1 MSHSPSVSP
10 RSKSLRPFA
19 IPIRNPGEISKSQT
33 SPIDGKDDDTGFFN
47 VCASCMQGPYSGSR
61 FDILQTTPQVESCRA
76 PIPSVPCS
84 PDLSKLKVTDTEEI
98 SPTQVQVTPSS
109 CSCRAQLIGFVDW
122 TYQTPRRFSL
132 ASTSPTTP
140 GLTSTPFTPLSSFT
154 ADSHNTPHTPYTPGV
169 IGYRRHSDS
178 SDELNYLA
186 EKVTS
191 ASAEHSIETL
201 GRYLLITQVPKEV
214 GKFEFRDMI
223 QSMGD
228 FKALIVKHLK
238 SKGCIIVAFH
248 DLRQNLKVYE
258 RLQAGPIAIGTTYPI
273 IQLQCMPVT
282 RDMVETVTGHGGA
295 WDQVWKT
302 SESTV
307 KIEIKGGHPV
317 TTEVMESVMQL
328 IGDVRQIEPIGY
340 DGREFVVDFYDT
352 RDAAQ
357 AIADLDGRTAG
368 EALLCVD
375 YYDPRNKECPYSRRS
390 NNRTFSL
397 GSAAYIPGCLSM
409 SRPESALPDP
419 VNLTRTTHSNL
430 DLRTPSTTALDAL
443 RTDDFFSCRA
453 SSLTPSKRSVATL
466 DFGCNSSA
474 SWSLDKSSSDY
485 ETPPRILSLSRRLSE
500 AGTVQ
505 GLVNRADIAARA
517 RQKQGLGGHW
527 DSNDRKTIPEQNRV
541 FPERVMAGLDSRT
554 TVMVKDVP
562 NKLSRQELVD
572 ILNGVVPG
580 EFDFVYLRFDF
591 KNCCNVGYA
600 FVNFCSVQSLL
611 RFIQAR
617 VGKKWNLF
625 SSEKVLQVS
634 YADIQ
639 GKLAL
644 INKFRNSAVMGVI
657 EPWRPQIFY
666 SSGTLKGQPS
676 DNLAVRERSKP
687 SQTSIFSTHPLS
699 LLHSQ
704 NRLYDYTSASFDH
717 SF

>member
-1 MSHSPSVSP
+1 MSHSPSASP
-10 RSKSLRPFA
+10 RLRPFA
-19 IPIRNPGEISKSQT
+19 IPIRKPEET
-33 SPIDGKDDDTGFFN
+33 SNLQALPIDDRNDDTGC
-47 VCASCMQGPYSGSR
+47 VKTR
-61 FDILQTTPQVESCRA
+61 PQEESCHA
-76 PIPSVPCS
+76 PIPPEPCS
-84 PDLSKLKVTDTEEI
+84 PDLSKLKVTDDEEI
-98 SPTQVQVTPSS
+98 SPTRVQVRSSS
-109 CSCRAQLIGFVDW
+109 CNCQALLIGFIEW

-132 ASTSPTTP
+132 ASTPSTTP
-140 GLTSTPFTPLSSFT
+140 GLTSTPFTSRSSFT
-154 ADSHNTPHTPYTPGV
+154 ADSNNTPHTPYTPGFV
-169 IGYRRHSDS
+169 GYRRHSDS
-178 SDELNYLA
+178 SDELSCLSG
-186 EKVTS
+186 KVSTS
-191 ASAEHSIETL
+191 AGHSIETL
-201 GRYLLITQVPKEV
+201 GRYLLITQVPNEV
-214 GKFEFRDMI
+214 SEFEFRDMI
-223 QSMGD
+223 QSMAD

-238 SKGCIIVAFH
+238 SKGCIIIVFY

-258 RLQAGPIAIGTTYPI
+258 RLQEGPVTIGVAHPMV
-273 IQLQCMPVT
+273 QLQCMPVS
-282 RDMVETVTGHGGA
+282 RDVVETVTGHGGA

-302 SESTV
+302 SESTI

-317 TTEVMESVMQL
+317 TTEVMENVMQS
-328 IGDVRQIEPIGY
+328 IGDVRQIDPIGY
-340 DGREFVVDFYDT
+340 DGREFAVDFYDT

-357 AIADLDGRTAG
+357 SITDLNGRTAG
-368 EALLCVD
+368 QALLCVD
-375 YYDPRNKECPYSRRS
+375 YHDHRDKEYLYSRPS
-390 NNRTFSL
+390 NNRAFSL
-397 GSAAYIPGCLSM
+397 GSAAYIPGCLSA
-409 SRPESALPDP
+409 SRLESTSSDAF
-419 VNLTRTTHSNL
+419 NLTRIADGNS
-430 DLRTPSTTALDAL
+430 DLRTPSNMALNTL
-443 RTDDFFSCRA
+443 RTDDFFSSHP
-453 SSLTPSKRSVATL
+453 SSLTPSKQSVAAP
-466 DFGCNSSA
+466 DFACSTSP
-474 SWSLDKSSSDY
+474 SWSLDKSFFDY

-505 GLVNRADIAARA
+505 GLVNRADMAARA

-527 DSNDRKTIPEQNRV
+527 DANDRKAIPEQNRV
-541 FPERVMAGLDSRT
+541 FPERIMAGLDSRT

-572 ILNGVVPG
+572 ILNRVVPG

-666 SSGTLKGQPS
+666 SSGTLKGQPEPFPDS
-676 DNLAVRERSKP
+676 DNLAVRERSGL
-687 SQTSIFSTHPLS
+687 SQTSIFSTQPSS
-699 LLHSQ
+699 LFHSQ
-704 NRLYDYTSASFDH
+704 HRPYDYTSASFDH

>member
-1 MSHSPSVSP
+1 MSNSPSVSP
-10 RSKSLRPFA
+10 RSKPLRPFA
-19 IPIRNPGEISKSQT
+19 IPIRKPEEISKSQT

-47 VCASCMQGPYSGSR
+47 PLWS
-61 FDILQTTPQVESCRA
+61 
-76 PIPSVPCS
+76 
-84 PDLSKLKVTDTEEI
+84 
-98 SPTQVQVTPSS
+98 TPSKKKE
-109 CSCRAQLIGFVDW
+109 DW
-122 TYQTPRRFSL
+122 TYQTPPRFPL
-132 ASTSPTTP
+132 ASTFPTTP

-178 SDELNYLA
+178 SDELNHLA

-191 ASAEHSIETL
+191 ASVEHSIETL
-201 GRYLLITQVPKEV
+201 GRYLL
-214 GKFEFRDMI
+214 
-223 QSMGD
+223 SMGD

-248 DLRQNLKVYE
+248 DSRQNLKVYE
-258 RLQAGPIAIGTTYPI
+258 RLQAGPVAIGTTHPI
-273 IQLQCMPVT
+273 VQLQCMPVT

-302 SESTV
+302 SVSTI

-317 TTEVMESVMQL
+317 TTEVMENVMQL
-328 IGDVRQIEPIGY
+328 IGDVRQIDPIGY

-357 AIADLDGRTAG
+357 AIADLNGRTAG

-375 YYDPRNKECPYSRRS
+375 YHAPRNKECPYSRHS

-397 GSAAYIPGCLSM
+397 GSAAYIPGCL
-409 SRPESALPDP
+409 
-419 VNLTRTTHSNL
+419 N
-430 DLRTPSTTALDAL
+430 LRTPFNTALDAL

-453 SSLTPSKRSVATL
+453 SSLTPSKRSVAAP
-466 DFGCNSSA
+466 DFGCSSSA

-527 DSNDRKTIPEQNRV
+527 DSNDRKAIPEQNRV
-541 FPERVMAGLDSRT
+541 FPERIMADSRT

-562 NKLSRQELVD
+562 
-572 ILNGVVPG
+572 
-580 EFDFVYLRFDF
+580 
-591 KNCCNVGYA
+591 VGYA

>member
-1 MSHSPSVSP
+1 MSNSPSVSP
-10 RSKSLRPFA
+10 RSKPLRPFA
-19 IPIRNPGEISKSQT
+19 IPIRKPEEISKSQT

-47 VCASCMQGPYSGSR
+47 PLWS
-61 FDILQTTPQVESCRA
+61 
-76 PIPSVPCS
+76 
-84 PDLSKLKVTDTEEI
+84 
-98 SPTQVQVTPSS
+98 TPSKKKE
-109 CSCRAQLIGFVDW
+109 DW
-122 TYQTPRRFSL
+122 TYQTPPRFSL
-132 ASTSPTTP
+132 ASTFPTTP

-178 SDELNYLA
+178 SDELNHLA

-191 ASAEHSIETL
+191 ASVEHSIETL
-201 GRYLLITQVPKEV
+201 GRYLL
-214 GKFEFRDMI
+214 
-223 QSMGD
+223 SMGD

-248 DLRQNLKVYE
+248 DSRQNLKVYE
-258 RLQAGPIAIGTTYPI
+258 RLQAGPVAIGTTHPI
-273 IQLQCMPVT
+273 VQLQCMPVT

-302 SESTV
+302 SVSTI

-317 TTEVMESVMQL
+317 TTEVMENVMQL
-328 IGDVRQIEPIGY
+328 IGDVRQIDPIGY

-357 AIADLDGRTAG
+357 AIADLNGRTAG

-375 YYDPRNKECPYSRRS
+375 YHAPRNKECPYSRHS

-397 GSAAYIPGCLSM
+397 GSAAYIPGCL
-409 SRPESALPDP
+409 
-419 VNLTRTTHSNL
+419 N
-430 DLRTPSTTALDAL
+430 LRTPSNTALDAL

-453 SSLTPSKRSVATL
+453 SSLTPSKRSVATP
-466 DFGCNSSA
+466 DFGCSSSA

-527 DSNDRKTIPEQNRV
+527 DSNDRKAIPEQNRV
-541 FPERVMAGLDSRT
+541 FPERIMADSRT

-562 NKLSRQELVD
+562 
-572 ILNGVVPG
+572 
-580 EFDFVYLRFDF
+580 
-591 KNCCNVGYA
+591 VGYA

-666 SSGTLKGQPS
+666 SSGALKGQPS

>member
-1 MSHSPSVSP
+1 MSNSPSVSP
-10 RSKSLRPFA
+10 RSKPLRPFA
-19 IPIRNPGEISKSQT
+19 IPIRKPEEISKSQT

-47 VCASCMQGPYSGSR
+47 PLWS
-61 FDILQTTPQVESCRA
+61 
-76 PIPSVPCS
+76 
-84 PDLSKLKVTDTEEI
+84 
-98 SPTQVQVTPSS
+98 TPSKKKE
-109 CSCRAQLIGFVDW
+109 DW
-122 TYQTPRRFSL
+122 TYQTPPRFSL
-132 ASTSPTTP
+132 ASTFPTTP

-178 SDELNYLA
+178 SDELNHLA

-191 ASAEHSIETL
+191 ASVEHSIETL
-201 GRYLLITQVPKEV
+201 GRYLL
-214 GKFEFRDMI
+214 
-223 QSMGD
+223 SMGD

-248 DLRQNLKVYE
+248 DSRQNLKVYE
-258 RLQAGPIAIGTTYPI
+258 RLQAGPVAIGTTHPI
-273 IQLQCMPVT
+273 VQLQCMPVT

-302 SESTV
+302 SVSTI

-317 TTEVMESVMQL
+317 TTEVMENVMQL
-328 IGDVRQIEPIGY
+328 IGDVRQIDPIGY

-357 AIADLDGRTAG
+357 AIADLNGRTAG

-375 YYDPRNKECPYSRRS
+375 YHAPRNKECPYSRHS

-397 GSAAYIPGCLSM
+397 GSAAYIPGCL
-409 SRPESALPDP
+409 
-419 VNLTRTTHSNL
+419 N
-430 DLRTPSTTALDAL
+430 LRTPSNTALDAL

-453 SSLTPSKRSVATL
+453 SSLTPSKRSVATP
-466 DFGCNSSA
+466 DFGCSSSA

-527 DSNDRKTIPEQNRV
+527 DSNDRKAIPEQNRV
-541 FPERVMAGLDSRT
+541 FPERIMADSRT

-562 NKLSRQELVD
+562 
-572 ILNGVVPG
+572 
-580 EFDFVYLRFDF
+580 
-591 KNCCNVGYA
+591 VGYA